1 MKHVISLLTFLCC
14 CTLALGDDYDTQPLF
29 AQLSAAIDSIP
40 QYDAAR
46 RQAIDALKQRLTL
59 VRGNAAEE
67 MRINNQIIDAYYKL
81 SYDSTRAYLDRN
93 LQLARQLGDGAQ
105 IIEMLLRKAR
115 LYAKAGSYLEAVS
128 MVRQISEDSLSD
140 DLRRLYYDAC
150 RDVYGEA
157 GHYSIDADINA
168 QYSRLAADYR
178 EKLHDELAAHD
189 TASLAYLALQE
200 TRARN
205 QGRLDE
211 ALLLNDRQMALVS
224 PSEPAYSEIAFF
236 RSWNYRNQGDRQ
248 MEKYWLL
255 KSAIGDVRHSIKDQA
270 SLWTLADLLAEEGD
284 VEWSYRLI
292 RTSQDGLRYYN
303 TPLRN
308 LQSVNILSMIDH
320 NYQLMTD
327 RQNSQLRWLLILVSI
342 LALLLLAA
350 AVYVFLQMKRLRTA
364 HAQLSEA
371 HSQLSDLN
379 SQLSTFNLQLSTVN
393 AQLSDSNRIK
403 EVYIG
408 RFLAL
413 CSAYM
418 KKMDSFRST
427 VLKKE
432 KSGQLAD
439 YLSAQRMREMKDKE
453 VEELMDDF
461 DTAFLNIIPTFVDD
475 FNALLKPEGRITPP
489 KDKVLTTELRIFALI
504 RLGITDSSKIAEFLH
519 YSVHTIYNYRSTVK
533 NSALAARDEFE
544 DQVRRIGN
552 PG

>member
-1 MKHVISLLTFLCC
+1 MKHAISLLAFLCS
-14 CTLALGDDYDTQPLF
+14 CTFALGEDYDTQPLF

-40 QYDAAR
+40 EYDAAHR
-46 RQAIDALKQRLTL
+46 KAIDGLKQRLSL
-59 VRGNAAEE
+59 ASGNAAEE
-67 MRINNQIIDAYYKL
+67 MRINNLIIDAYYKL

-93 LQLARQLGDGAQ
+93 LQLARELGDAGQ
-105 IIEMLLRKAR
+105 TTEMLLRKAR

-128 MVRQISEDSLSD
+128 MVQKLSEDSLPPN
-140 DLRRLYYDAC
+140 LRLLYYDAC

-157 GHYSIDADINA
+157 GHYSTDADINA
-168 QYSRLAADYR
+168 EYSRLAASYR
-178 EKLHDELAAHD
+178 EKLHDELASD
-189 TASLAYLALQE
+189 TTSLDYLALQE

-205 QGRLDE
+205 QSRYEE
-211 ALLLNDRQMALVS
+211 ALRLNDRQMALVS
-224 PSEPAYSEIAFF
+224 PEEPRYSEIAFF
-236 RSWNYRNQGDRQ
+236 RSWIYRNQGDRR

-255 KSAIGDVRHSIKDQA
+255 RSAIGDVRNSIKDQA
-270 SLWTLADLLAEEGD
+270 SLWTLASLLSEEGD

-292 RTSQDGLRYYN
+292 QTSQDGLSYYN

-327 RQNSQLRWLLILVSI
+327 HQNRQLRWSLVLISI

-371 HSQLSDLN
+371 HAQLSALN
-379 SQLSTFNLQLSTVN
+379 SQLSTFNSKLQTLNS
-393 AQLSDSNRIK
+393 QLSDSNRIK

-439 YLSAQRMREMKDKE
+439 YLSAQRMREMKDRE

-475 FNALLKPEGRITPP
+475 FNALLRPEGRITPP
-489 KDKVLTTELRIFALI
+489 KEKVLTTELRIFALI
-504 RLGITDSSKIAEFLH
+504 RLGITDSSRIAEFLH

-544 DQVRRIGN
+544 DQVRQIGN
-552 PG
+552 PV

>member
-1 MKHVISLLTFLCC
+1 MKHAISLLTFLCS
-14 CTLALGDDYDTQPLF
+14 CTFALGEDYDTQPLF

-40 QYDAAR
+40 EYDAAHR
-46 RQAIDALKQRLTL
+46 KAIDGLKQRLSL

-67 MRINNQIIDAYYKL
+67 MRINNLIIDAYYKL

-93 LQLARQLGDGAQ
+93 LQLARELGDAGQ
-105 IIEMLLRKAR
+105 TTEMLLRKAR

-128 MVRQISEDSLSD
+128 MVQKLSEDSLNPS
-140 DLRRLYYDAC
+140 LRLLYYDAC

-157 GHYSIDADINA
+157 GHYSTDADINA
-168 QYSRLAADYR
+168 QYSRLAASYR
-178 EKLHDELAAHD
+178 EKLHDELAHD
-189 TASLAYLALQE
+189 TTSLDYLALQE

-205 QGRLDE
+205 QSRYED
-211 ALLLNDRQMALVS
+211 ALMLNDRQMALVS
-224 PSEPAYSEIAFF
+224 PEEPRYSEIAFF
-236 RSWNYRNQGDRQ
+236 RSWIYRNQGDRR

-255 KSAIGDVRHSIKDQA
+255 RSAIGDVRNSIKDQA
-270 SLWTLADLLAEEGD
+270 SLWTLASLLAEEGD

-327 RQNSQLRWLLILVSI
+327 RQNRQLRWSLVLISI

-371 HSQLSDLN
+371 HAQLSTFN
-379 SQLSTFNLQLSTVN
+379 SQLSTFNSQLSTLN
-393 AQLSDSNRIK
+393 SQLSDSNRIK

-439 YLSAQRMREMKDKE
+439 YLSAQRMREMKDRE

-475 FNALLKPEGRITPP
+475 FNALLRPEGRITPP
-489 KDKVLTTELRIFALI
+489 KEKVLTTELRIFALI
-504 RLGITDSSKIAEFLH
+504 RLGITDSSRIAEFLH

-552 PG
+552 PV

>member
-1 MKHVISLLTFLCC
+1 MKHAISLLAFLCS
-14 CTLALGDDYDTQPLF
+14 CTFALGEDYDTQPLF

-40 QYDAAR
+40 EYDAAHR
-46 RQAIDALKQRLTL
+46 KAIDGLKQRLSL
-59 VRGNAAEE
+59 ASGNAAEE
-67 MRINNQIIDAYYKL
+67 MRINNLIIDAYYKL

-93 LQLARQLGDGAQ
+93 LQLARELGDAGQ
-105 IIEMLLRKAR
+105 TTEMLLRKAR

-128 MVRQISEDSLSD
+128 MVQKLSEDSLPPH
-140 DLRRLYYDAC
+140 LRLLYYDAC

-157 GHYSIDADINA
+157 GHYSTDADINA
-168 QYSRLAADYR
+168 EYSRLAASYR
-178 EKLHDELAAHD
+178 EKLHDELASD
-189 TASLAYLALQE
+189 TTSLDYLALQE

-205 QGRLDE
+205 QSRYDE
-211 ALLLNDRQMALVS
+211 ALRLNDRQMALVS
-224 PSEPAYSEIAFF
+224 PEEPRYSEIAFF
-236 RSWNYRNQGDRQ
+236 RSWIYRNQGDRR

-255 KSAIGDVRHSIKDQA
+255 RSAIGDVRNSIKDQA
-270 SLWTLADLLAEEGD
+270 SLWTLASLLSEEGD

-292 RTSQDGLRYYN
+292 QTSQDGLSYYN

-327 RQNSQLRWLLILVSI
+327 HQNRQLRWSLVLISI

-350 AVYVFLQMKRLRTA
+350 AVYVFLQ
-364 HAQLSEA
+364 LSA
-371 HSQLSDLN
+371 LN
-379 SQLSTFNLQLSTVN
+379 SKLSTFNFKLQTLNS
-393 AQLSDSNRIK
+393 QLSDSNRIK

-439 YLSAQRMREMKDKE
+439 YLSAQRMREMKDRE

-475 FNALLKPEGRITPP
+475 FNALLRPEGRITPP
-489 KDKVLTTELRIFALI
+489 KEKVLTTELRIFALI
-504 RLGITDSSKIAEFLH
+504 RLGITDSSRIAEFLH

-552 PG
+552 PV